1 MKAGENAGELLKD
14 DFVVRQYV
22 PAGDY
27 QGPARLVLRAIPVE
41 AGHARQINLVVF
53 EKSSGK
59 PLQALSLGC

>member
-1 MKAGENAGELLKD
+1 M
-14 DFVVRQYV
+14 VRQYV

-27 QGPARLVLRAIPVE
+27 QGPARLVLRAIPAE